1 MKLVK
6 LSLVAALAAG
16 AFSAANATPV
26 EEAIKDIDVS
36 GVLRYRYDTGRFGNR
51 GYGFEDQ
58 RSSINDRQNHNYRA
72 QLNFSGAIA
81 DNFKAFVQFDYSA
94 KDGGYGPD
102 SVSNTSNT
110 LNVRQLYLTY
120 TNEDVATSVIAGK
133 QQLNTIW
140 TDNGIDGLVGTGIKV
155 VNNSI
160 DGLTLAAFA
169 VDSFNTD
176 TEGDTLA
183 GSKIF
188 NGYVEKNSK
197 NFPEGTKLNINPYAG
212 NLYGAAAIGS
222 YDIAG
227 GQFNPQLWLSY
238 LNDTG
243 FFYALD
249 VAYNTTIFDG
259 VNWNI
264 EGAYLGNS
272 LDSKMKSKNTAI
284 VTEYDGNGKSD
295 VITGDEMMAN
305 GNLFALKGTVA
316 VNGWDASLGGIYYGK
331 KDKLTINT
339 LEDQGNIGGL
349 LAGEEI
355 FYTDGSNLNG
365 DIGRNIFGY
374 VTAGYTFNEIVRV
387 GADFVYGGTKTDPE
401 AESTG
406 GKKFE
411 AVARVDY
418 KYSPKLNFSAF
429 YSYVN
434 VDNNH
439 KNEYDGRDGRKN
451 TVRLQALYKF

>member
-16 AFSAANATPV
+16 AFSVANATPL

-36 GVLRYRYDTGRFGNR
+36 GVLRYRYETGNEWSDINGAAPNE
-51 GYGFEDQ
+51 GG
-58 RSSINDRQNHNYRA
+58 SISGKQEHKYRA

-81 DNFKAFVQFDYSA
+81 DNFKAFVQLDYSA
-94 KDGGYGPD
+94 KDGGYGTNNGSTTRSYLTD
-102 SVSNTSNT
+102 NSST

-120 TNEDVATSVIAGK
+120 TDENVATSVILGK

-140 TDNGIDGLVGTGIKV
+140 TDNAIDGLVGTGVKV

-169 VDSFNTD
+169 VDSYNRDEQGGELGTV
-176 TEGDTLA
+176 L
-183 GSKIF
+183 
-188 NGYVEKNSK
+188 
-197 NFPEGTKLNINPYAG
+197 NFSE

-222 YDIAG
+222 YEVFN
-227 GQFNPQLWLSY
+227 GQLNPQLWLAY
-238 LNDTG
+238 MTDNA

-249 VAYNTTIFDG
+249 AAYNTTIFDG
-259 VNWNI
+259 VNWTL

-272 LDSKMKSKNTAI
+272 LDNERK
-284 VTEYDGNGKSD
+284 DLGNG
-295 VITGDEMMAN
+295 N
-305 GNLFALKGTVA
+305 GNFFALNGSIE
-316 VNGWDASLGGIYYGK
+316 VNGWDATLGGLYYGK
-331 KDKLTINT
+331 KDKATVTVI
-339 LEDQGNIGGL
+339 EDQGNLGSL

-355 FYTDGSNLNG
+355 FYTKGSNLNG
-365 DIGRNIFGY
+365 DTGRNIFGF
-374 VTAGYTFNEIVRV
+374 VKAGYTFNETVRL
-387 GADFVYGGTKTDPE
+387 GADFVYGGTKTE
-401 AESTG
+401 AGNG
-406 GKKFE
+406 GDKLE

-434 VDNNH
+434 VDKDTDSTH
-439 KNEYDGRDGRKN
+439 RDA
-451 TVRLQALYKF
+451 VRLQALYKF